1 MQLVSNENYPAS
13 RASDNQGPVET
24 MVSVPDVTAMG
35 LLVYQMTQMRQRA
48 DQLIQQERD
57 RVQALEATAA
67 AVSKAAQDAA
77 AVVAVG
83 DDDMEEGADEQ
94 EMAES
99 ETDDDENESDSD

>member
-1 MQLVSNENYPAS
+1 
-13 RASDNQGPVET
+13 

-57 RVQALEATAA
+57 RLQALEATA

-77 AVVAVG
+77 AVVAAS

-94 EMAES
+94 ERAES